1 MSARRRWTE
10 KDRDKVIRMTEQGKT
25 RKEISKALRTSMS
38 SLDREFR
45 ELLNG
50 RGHGSGPT
58 PRTFT
63 EGERAS
69 ALAFASYGVPQRE
82 IADVLG
88 CSLKVLLQ
96 NFGTDMRSMP
106 TKANAAVARS
116 LYRKAT
122 TDGDVN
128 AQKYWLKNRASGWE
142 DSVKVEGDLSV
153 HGGIAVEHSVGL
165 ANIASRLSPAG
176 RSALRVVLMELES
189 SNSGEDATD
198 AEWTELSGGTAAT

>member
-1 MSARRRWTE
+1 MGQKRRWTE
-10 KDRDKVIRMTEQGKT
+10 KERDKVIRMVEQGRS
-25 RKEISKALRTSMS
+25 RKEICKALRTSMA

-45 ELLNG
+45 PLLNG
-50 RGHGSGPT
+50 RGHGCGPT
-58 PRTFT
+58 PQKFT

-82 IADVLG
+82 IAAVLG

-96 NFGTDMRSMP
+96 NFGTDMRAMP

-142 DSVKVEGDLSV
+142 DSVKVEGELSV
-153 HGGIAVEHSVGL
+153 HGGIGIEHSVGL
-165 ANIASRLSPAG
+165 ANIASRLSPEG
-176 RSALRVVLMELES
+176 RSALRIVLMELQSES
-189 SNSGEDATD
+189 SAEDAI
-198 AEWTELSGGTAAT
+198 EVGGTELIAATTTT

>member
-1 MSARRRWTE
+1 MGQKRRWTE
-10 KDRDKVIRMTEQGKT
+10 KDRDKVIRMVEQGKS
-25 RKEISKALRTSMS
+25 RKELCKALRTSMS

-58 PRTFT
+58 PRKFT

-128 AQKYWLKNRASGWE
+128 AQKYWLKNRAVGWE

-153 HGGIAVEHSVGL
+153 HGGIAIDHSVGL
-165 ANIASRLSPAG
+165 ANIASRLSPEG
-176 RSALRVVLMELES
+176 RSALRIVLMELQS
-189 SNSGEDATD
+189 DEDAID
-198 AEWTELSGGTAAT
+198 VGETELIGATAAT